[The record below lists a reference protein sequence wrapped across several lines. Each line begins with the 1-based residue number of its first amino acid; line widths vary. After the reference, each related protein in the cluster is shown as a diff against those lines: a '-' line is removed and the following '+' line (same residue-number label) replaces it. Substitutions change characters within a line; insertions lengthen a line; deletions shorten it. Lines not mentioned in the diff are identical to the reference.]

1 MVQAEGNRKMRIK
14 RRPQWCTSFSGGEFC
29 VFVCA
34 CTSNI
39 KSKIERNEEV
49 SAQLLQSN
57 NMALFAKQVTI

>member
-1 MVQAEGNRKMRIK
+1 M
-14 RRPQWCTSFSGGEFC
+14 
-29 VFVCA
+29 FVCA